1 MPGKINGR
9 NLALSGALAAVLAL
23 GFLGGRAVADQPH
36 MRAALEHLRAAKS
49 ELEISERDKGGHRAK
64 ALRFVNDAI
73 GQCEMG
79 MQFDRTH

>member
-1 MPGKINGR
+1 MSMKINWR
-9 NLALSGALAAVLAL
+9 NLGLAFLLLGALAF
-23 GFLGGRAVADQPH
+23 GFLGGRATADQPH
-36 MRAALEHLRAAKS
+36 MRSALEHLRAAKS
-49 ELEISERDKGGHRAK
+49 ELEIAERDKGGHRAK

>member
-1 MPGKINGR
+1 MSKKISWK
-9 NLALSGALAAVLAL
+9 NLALSGVLAAVLAL